1 MKYALTT
8 ILGILMIAFVT
19 TSNHEG
25 SNQTHYIYETK
36 NIEEHNTTTVDSDEI
51 YKVDNHLKEDIML

>member
-1 MKYALTT
+1 
-8 ILGILMIAFVT
+8 MIAFVT